1 MRGLMSISVFVLL
14 ASFVCAGRAIPADMT
29 FDPVDSKL
37 LPSNH
42 VKCLYQDSEG
52 FVWIG
57 TNNGLARYDGTNVI
71 SYSGYLQEY
80 SFLYEVIEDSD
91 GRLLLATDKGLVI
104 LDKMTG
110 RAEAMVDGIA
120 VSSLSKDPDG
130 NIWAG
135 GEDGLFVR
143 PADGEAFGKVE
154 VMISG
159 EPLEGVIDILSDH
172 EGKVWMTTWQK
183 GLYMYDPSVGE
194 TTVFKKDDLA
204 YSYVLHQD
212 SDNDIWVGTWG
223 CGLLRLAEDFCTSSG
238 YVKYDT
244 ATADGE
250 TLLDEVIYAINDVD
264 GYILVGGQKG
274 FSIIDRESEDTR
286 FFAPGTSE
294 NSLPYN
300 QVNTILVT
308 ANGNV
313 YLGLYGGGMCS
324 VADKVIPYAVDP
336 LSEIRRRFGTNTVH
350 GIFASDSSWIWMGI
364 PDNGFV
370 LYDPVSH
377 KVVRHNEIPAF
388 RNLLS
393 ISSAFAIKERNC
405 TGEIC
410 IGTYSEGLWI
420 YDAAAGKVRAI
431 TTETC
436 PEMHNHNILAL
447 ENDSLGNLWIGTGAG
462 AYVLSLMMNSCL
474 LKILH
479 RVRGRSMAMFK
490 ALPLQKTEEC
500 SLRQHPLAS

>member
-1 MRGLMSISVFVLL
+1 
-14 ASFVCAGRAIPADMT
+14 
-29 FDPVDSKL
+29 
-37 LPSNH
+37 
-42 VKCLYQDSEG
+42 
-52 FVWIG
+52 
-57 TNNGLARYDGTNVI
+57 
-71 SYSGYLQEY
+71 
-80 SFLYEVIEDSD
+80 
-91 GRLLLATDKGLVI
+91 
-104 LDKMTG
+104 
-110 RAEAMVDGIA
+110 
-120 VSSLSKDPDG
+120 
-130 NIWAG
+130 
-135 GEDGLFVR
+135 
-143 PADGEAFGKVE
+143 
-154 VMISG
+154 
-159 EPLEGVIDILSDH
+159 
-172 EGKVWMTTWQK
+172 MTTWQK

-212 SDNDIWVGTWG
+212 SDTDIWVGTWG
-223 CGLLRLAEDFCTSSG
+223 RGLLRLAEDFCTSSG

-286 FFAPGTSE
+286 FFAPGTSDS
-294 NSLPYN
+294 SLPYN

-377 KVVRHNEIPAF
+377 KVLTHSPSRNETVQEKYASEHTAKACGFMMLQPVRSGRSLP
-388 RNLLS
+388 RLVRRCTTT
-393 ISSAFAIKERNC
+393 ISSRLKTTRWV
-405 TGEIC
+405 IC
-410 IGTYSEGLWI
+410 G
-420 YDAAAGKVRAI
+420 
-431 TTETC
+431 
-436 PEMHNHNILAL
+436 
-447 ENDSLGNLWIGTGAG
+447 
-462 AYVLSLMMNSCL
+462 
-474 LKILH
+474 
-479 RVRGRSMAMFK
+479 
-490 ALPLQKTEEC
+490 
-500 SLRQHPLAS
+500 